1 MKVRT
6 CVAAK
11 SAIRMACSL
20 VSATLMQPRATLS
33 QAGLNNR
40 PGAPLF
46 KPGLPVAKRVDE
58 ALVRREMAVAFLW
71 L

>member
-6 CVAAK
+6 CVTAK
-11 SAIRMACSL
+11 SAIRMACLL
-20 VSATLMQPRATLS
+20 VSATLMQPRATLR
-33 QAGLNNR
+33 QAGLKNR

-46 KPGLPVAKRVDE
+46 KPGLPVAKSVDE
-58 ALVRREMAVAFLW
+58 ALVLREMTVTFLW